1 MDFLS
6 KVSSKAGETIQT
18 IKDSEIT
25 KKAKNYAEIP
35 GLQVQIGKAEAAIKK
50 AYEEI
55 GEAYF
60 NAHVDDETQEY
71 EDLFTLIK
79 AKKELNEILDQSDNV
94 NHPSHYKQGN
104 IECIDAMRQQ
114 FTKEEVVA
122 FCKLNAIKYLWRSNH
137 KGTPQQ
143 DIDKA
148 NWYLNQISSTY
159 KGE

>member
-25 KKAKNYAEIP
+25 KKAKNYAESP

-79 AKKELNEILDQSDNV
+79 AKKELIGQLKSEIEDKKKGDNSV
-94 NHPSHYKQGN
+94 EAEEGSVKSEKVCPICNHSMP
-104 IECIDAMRQQ
+104 
-114 FTKEEVVA
+114 EEAA
-122 FCKLNAIKYLWRSNH
+122 FCSVCGH
-137 KGTPQQ
+137 QF
-143 DIDKA
+143 
-148 NWYLNQISSTY
+148 
-159 KGE
+159 

>member
-60 NAHVDDETQEY
+60 NTHVDDEAPEY

-79 AKKELNEILDQSDNV
+79 AKKELIGQLKSEIEDKKKGDNSV
-94 NHPSHYKQGN
+94 EAEEGSVKSEKVCPICNHSMP
-104 IECIDAMRQQ
+104 
-114 FTKEEVVA
+114 EEAA
-122 FCKLNAIKYLWRSNH
+122 FCSVCGH
-137 KGTPQQ
+137 QF
-143 DIDKA
+143 
-148 NWYLNQISSTY
+148 
-159 KGE
+159 

>member
-18 IKDSEIT
+18 IKDSDIT

-60 NAHVDDETQEY
+60 NTHVDDETQEY

-79 AKKELNEILDQSDNV
+79 AKKELIGQLKSEIEDKKKGDNSV
-94 NHPSHYKQGN
+94 EAEEGSVKSEKVCPICNHSMP
-104 IECIDAMRQQ
+104 
-114 FTKEEVVA
+114 EEAA
-122 FCKLNAIKYLWRSNH
+122 FCSVGGRQS
-137 KGTPQQ
+137 
-143 DIDKA
+143 
-148 NWYLNQISSTY
+148 
-159 KGE
+159 

>member
-79 AKKELNEILDQSDNV
+79 AKKELIGQLKSEIEDELLRRYNDKQADKQRKELDKKIEKSNKENEELLT
-94 NHPSHYKQGN
+94 K
-104 IECIDAMRQQ
+104 IEEAKR
-114 FTKEEVVA
+114 
-122 FCKLNAIKYLWRSNH
+122 R
-137 KGTPQQ
+137 
-143 DIDKA
+143 
-148 NWYLNQISSTY
+148 
-159 KGE
+159 

>member
-79 AKKELNEILDQSDNV
+79 AKKELIGQLKSEIEDKKKGDNSV
-94 NHPSHYKQGN
+94 EAEEGSVKSEKVCPICNHSMP
-104 IECIDAMRQQ
+104 
-114 FTKEEVVA
+114 EEAA
-122 FCKLNAIKYLWRSNH
+122 FCSVCVH
-137 KGTPQQ
+137 QF
-143 DIDKA
+143 
-148 NWYLNQISSTY
+148 
-159 KGE
+159 

>member
-79 AKKELNEILDQSDNV
+79 AKKELIGQLKSEIEGKKKGDNSV
-94 NHPSHYKQGN
+94 EAEEGSVKSEKVCPICNHSMP
-104 IECIDAMRQQ
+104 
-114 FTKEEVVA
+114 EEAA
-122 FCKLNAIKYLWRSNH
+122 FCSVCGH
-137 KGTPQQ
+137 QF
-143 DIDKA
+143 
-148 NWYLNQISSTY
+148 
-159 KGE
+159 

>member
-60 NAHVDDETQEY
+60 NTHVDDETQEY

-79 AKKELNEILDQSDNV
+79 AKKELIGQLKSEIEDKKKGDNSV
-94 NHPSHYKQGN
+94 EAEEGSVKSEKVCPICNHSMP
-104 IECIDAMRQQ
+104 
-114 FTKEEVVA
+114 EEAA
-122 FCKLNAIKYLWRSNH
+122 FCSVCGH
-137 KGTPQQ
+137 QF
-143 DIDKA
+143 
-148 NWYLNQISSTY
+148 
-159 KGE
+159 

>member
-79 AKKELNEILDQSDNV
+79 AKKELIGQLKSEIEDKKKGDNYQLIT
-94 NHPSHYKQGN
+94 S
-104 IECIDAMRQQ
+104 E
-114 FTKEEVVA
+114 T
-122 FCKLNAIKYLWRSNH
+122 
-137 KGTPQQ
+137 
-143 DIDKA
+143 
-148 NWYLNQISSTY
+148 
-159 KGE
+159 

>member
-79 AKKELNEILDQSDNV
+79 AKKELIGQLKSEIEDKKKGGNSV
-94 NHPSHYKQGN
+94 EAEEGSVKSEKVCPICNHSMP
-104 IECIDAMRQQ
+104 
-114 FTKEEVVA
+114 EEAA
-122 FCKLNAIKYLWRSNH
+122 FCSVCGH
-137 KGTPQQ
+137 QF
-143 DIDKA
+143 
-148 NWYLNQISSTY
+148 
-159 KGE
+159 

>member
-60 NAHVDDETQEY
+60 NAHVDDEAPEY

-79 AKKELNEILDQSDNV
+79 AKKELIGQLKSEIEDKKKGDNSV
-94 NHPSHYKQGN
+94 EAEEGSVKSEKVCPICNHSMP
-104 IECIDAMRQQ
+104 
-114 FTKEEVVA
+114 EEAA
-122 FCKLNAIKYLWRSNH
+122 FCSVCGH
-137 KGTPQQ
+137 QF
-143 DIDKA
+143 
-148 NWYLNQISSTY
+148 
-159 KGE
+159 

>member
-60 NAHVDDETQEY
+60 NTHVDDETQEY

-79 AKKELNEILDQSDNV
+79 AKKELIGQLKSEI
-94 NHPSHYKQGN
+94 
-104 IECIDAMRQQ
+104 E
-114 FTKEEVVA
+114 
-122 FCKLNAIKYLWRSNH
+122 
-137 KGTPQQ
+137 
-143 DIDKA
+143 DKK
-148 NWYLNQISSTY
+148 N
-159 KGE
+159 G

>member
-79 AKKELNEILDQSDNV
+79 AKKELIGQLKSEIEDKKKGDNYV
-94 NHPSHYKQGN
+94 EAEEGSVKSEKVCPICNHSMP
-104 IECIDAMRQQ
+104 
-114 FTKEEVVA
+114 EEAA
-122 FCKLNAIKYLWRSNH
+122 FCSVCGH
-137 KGTPQQ
+137 QF
-143 DIDKA
+143 
-148 NWYLNQISSTY
+148 
-159 KGE
+159 

>member
-1 MDFLS
+1 MDFLR

-79 AKKELNEILDQSDNV
+79 AKKELIGQLKSEIEDKKKGDNSV
-94 NHPSHYKQGN
+94 EAEEGSVKSEKVCPICNHSMP
-104 IECIDAMRQQ
+104 
-114 FTKEEVVA
+114 EEAA
-122 FCKLNAIKYLWRSNH
+122 FCSVCGH
-137 KGTPQQ
+137 QF
-143 DIDKA
+143 
-148 NWYLNQISSTY
+148 
-159 KGE
+159 